1 MNIVW
6 SFSSLKTFQQ
16 CPRKYHHTKI
26 LKDIVEPDT
35 TATLYGKTAHTVAE
49 EYIKDGKP
57 IPPAFE
63 YMKDTLDALNR
74 IEGEKLC
81 EVKLGLTKNLE
92 SCEFNAPNV
101 WWHGIADLG
110 SYQSEEGSSALS
122 GLQDKQECEIC
133 GRKAIGFGGL
143 WAFRQVSG
151 DQESEV
157 RTDLHRI

>member
-74 IEGEKLC
+74 LEGEKFC
-81 EVKLGLTKNLE
+81 AVKLGLTKNLKAWD
-92 SCEFNAPNV
+92 SR
-101 WWHGIADLG
+101 LG
-110 SYQSEEGSSALS
+110 SYQLEEGSSALS

-151 DQESEV
+151 DQTGEV
-157 RTDLHRI
+157 CIDLHRI